1 MEKNLQNLIQFRQ
14 ILKTTSIKELIETKQ
29 SICLELAYFLA
40 NKGSKELIFTGFF
53 DKRINSSLKNIQYS
67 NIFVIDNVNY
77 LIKYL
82 VRHRNN
88 TLTLYLVDVKGN
100 NIVRQAN
107 SLSIENVL
115 TLVNVIIEYFK
126 SIMSYVDLYN
136 DCEKYYV
143 CEYKNNEVIKFFTD
157 ELTAILSPYI
167 KQLGLVDDYI
177 VDIIASMIQKHFQI
191 VSDTAREICYIIKLD
206 NIIATDEIA
215 IYNFPKEVYTDIK
228 EKYNLNTKFLFTPDE
243 IDKIYKEVLRRLCE
257 QYEKITN
264 CNINLL

>member
-14 ILKTTSIKELIETKQ
+14 ILKTTSIKELIEAKQ
-29 SICLELAYFLA
+29 AICLELAYFLA

-53 DKRINSSLKNIQYS
+53 DKRINSLLKNIQYS

-88 TLTLYLVDVKGN
+88 TLILYLVDVKGN

-107 SLSIENVL
+107 SLSIENIL

-191 VSDTAREICYIIKLD
+191 VSDTTRKICYIIKLD
-206 NIIATDEIA
+206 NVIATDEIA
-215 IYNFPKEVYTDIK
+215 VYNFPKEVYTDIK

>member
-29 SICLELAYFLA
+29 AICLELAYFLA
-40 NKGSKELIFTGFF
+40 NKGSKELVFTGFF
-53 DKRINSSLKNIQYS
+53 NKRINSLLKNIQYS

-88 TLTLYLVDVKGN
+88 TLILYLVDVKGN

-126 SIMSYVDLYN
+126 SIMRYIDLYN

-143 CEYKNNEVIKFFTD
+143 CEYKNNEVVKFFTD

-191 VSDTAREICYIIKLD
+191 VNDTTRKICYIIKLD
-206 NIIATDEIA
+206 NVIATDEIA
-215 IYNFPKEVYTDIK
+215 VYNFPKEVYTDIK

>member
-14 ILKTTSIKELIETKQ
+14 ILKTTSIKELIEAKQ
-29 SICLELAYFLA
+29 DICLELAYFLT

-53 DKRINSSLKNIQYS
+53 NKRINSSLKNIQYS

-143 CEYKNNEVIKFFTD
+143 CEYKNNEVVKFFTD

-206 NIIATDEIA
+206 NVIATDEIA

>member
-14 ILKTTSIKELIETKQ
+14 VLRTTSIKELIETKQ
-29 SICLELAYFLA
+29 AICLELAYFLA

-53 DKRINSSLKNIQYS
+53 DKSINSSLKNIQYS

-77 LIKYL
+77 LIKCL

-136 DCEKYYV
+136 DCKKYYV
-143 CEYKNNEVIKFFTD
+143 CEYKNNEVVKFFTD
-157 ELTAILSPYI
+157 ELNAILSPYI

-191 VSDTAREICYIIKLD
+191 VSNTTGKICYIIKLD
-206 NIIATDEIA
+206 NVIATDEIA
-215 IYNFPKEVYTDIK
+215 VYNFPKEVYTDIK

-264 CNINLL
+264 CHINLL

>member
-14 ILKTTSIKELIETKQ
+14 ILKTTSIKELI
-29 SICLELAYFLA
+29 
-40 NKGSKELIFTGFF
+40 FTGFF
-53 DKRINSSLKNIQYS
+53 DKRINSSLKDIQYS

-82 VRHRNN
+82 VRHENN
-88 TLTLYLVDVKGN
+88 TLILYLVDVKGN

-126 SIMSYVDLYN
+126 SIMCYVDLYN

-143 CEYKNNEVIKFFTD
+143 CEYKNNEVVKFFTNG
-157 ELTAILSPYI
+157 LTTILSPYI

-177 VDIIASMIQKHFQI
+177 IDIIASMIQKHFQI
-191 VSDTAREICYIIKLD
+191 VNDTTGKICYIIKLD
-206 NIIATDEIA
+206 NVIATDEIA
-215 IYNFPKEVYTDIK
+215 VYNFPKEVYTDIK